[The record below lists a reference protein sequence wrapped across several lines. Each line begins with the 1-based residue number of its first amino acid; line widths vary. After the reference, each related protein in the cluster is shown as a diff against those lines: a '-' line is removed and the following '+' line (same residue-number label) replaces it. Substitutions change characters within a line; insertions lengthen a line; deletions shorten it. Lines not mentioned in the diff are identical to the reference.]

1 MRINPSCIVQRILF
15 LFFSFF
21 GTDNHADKPFMYCAT
36 PYYIFLFLI
45 FGMRTIMRVNPS
57 CVVQRILFILFLFA
71 TDDHAD
77 KPFMYRSTC
86 DLSISYCVYLS
97 AIYTRWGID
106 RIIALSLSDAPS
118 RYHLPVATVLV
129 VGFLPFLFTLLCATD
144 RIVVLVVSL
153 VRFAWVW

>member
-1 MRINPSCIVQRILF
+1 MYCATHPFSF
-15 LFFSFF
+15 LFFFF

-77 KPFMYRSTC
+77 KPFMYHSTC
-86 DLSISYCVYLS
+86 SLSIFFLS
-97 AIYTRWGID
+97 VCISLRYTHYGESIVD
-106 RIIALSLSDAPS
+106 
-118 RYHLPVATVLV
+118 HLLLV
-129 VGFLPFLFTLLCATD
+129 VAD
-144 RIVVLVVSL
+144 AVSDERGRGTYL
-153 VRFAWVW
+153 QRYIST